1 MVYEFK
7 FPDVGEGITEGEII
21 NWKVKEG
28 DFVKEDQPLGEIE
41 TDKAVVEMPS
51 PRTGK
56 IITINKKPGETV
68 HVGET
73 LVTIEEKTSAKEVVK
88 ESKTVVGEVEEAKE
102 GVTLAS
108 PQVRELAKKFSV
120 DISKV
125 QGTGAFGMITEEDVK
140 RVTKAPKAEE
150 KKLVIKAKYDLYGYV
165 DRIPL
170 KGVRRAI
177 AKRMTDANAVPQA
190 VGMDEIDF
198 TELSK
203 IREEEKKKAEKKK
216 IKLTY
221 LPYILKAL
229 VSAMKKHPIINSSL
243 EGEEIIVKKYYN
255 FGVAVD
261 TEEGLMVPVIKGI
274 DQKDLYSLAKEIQA
288 LAEKARNRTIDLGDM
303 RGGTFTI
310 TNVGSIGG
318 TYGIPLVNYPE
329 TAILMTGRMIEKP
342 VVINGE
348 VKIRKMMPISV
359 SFDHR
364 VTDGAEVARFLND
377 LKELLENP
385 KQLLKKV

>member
-1 MVYEFK
+1 MAYEFK

-21 NWKVKEG
+21 SWKVKEG
-28 DFVKEDQPLGEIE
+28 DLIKEDQPLGEIE

-51 PRTGK
+51 PKTGK
-56 IITINKKPGETV
+56 IIKIHKKPGETV

-73 LVTIEEKTSAKEVVK
+73 LVTIEEKETAAKKAE
-88 ESKTVVGEVEEAKE
+88 ESKSVVGVVEEAKE
-102 GVTLAS
+102 GVILAT
-108 PQVRELAKKFSV
+108 PQVKDLAKKLNV

-140 RVTKAPKAEE
+140 KTTKQKPAEA
-150 KKLVIKAKYDLYGYV
+150 KGIVIKKKYDLYGYI

-170 KGVRRAI
+170 KGVRKSV
-177 AKRMTDANAVPQA
+177 AKKMTESNNVPQA
-190 VGMDEIDF
+190 AGMDEIDI
-198 TELSK
+198 TELTK

-229 VSAMKKHPIINSSL
+229 VQAIKKHPILSSSL

-255 FGVAVD
+255 FGIAVD
-261 TEEGLMVPVIKGI
+261 TGEGLMVPVVKGV
-274 DQKDLYSLAKEIQA
+274 DQKDLYTIAKEIQL
-288 LAEKARNRTIDLGDM
+288 LAKKAKNRTIDLGDL

-318 TYGIPLVNYPE
+318 TYGIPIINYPE
-329 TAILMTGRMIEKP
+329 TAILLLGRIAEKP
-342 VVINGE
+342 VVVNGE
-348 VKIRKMMPISV
+348 VKIRKMIPITIT
-359 SFDHR
+359 FDHR
-364 VTDGAEVARFLND
+364 VMDGAEVARFMND
-377 LKELLENP
+377 LKVLLENP